1 MPMRS
6 SGKTYPY
13 IVVLKNTNARRIRLF
28 GLLMGLVGIVALS
41 YRGLSEEGNRMN
53 LVAVAAVTIL
63 TVWNIA
69 QSRKGKKTRY
79 RAALLLIAAAFLLL
93 PPFSLFSALGLSFLA
108 MALIE
113 QKALTPSEI
122 GFAED
127 HIRFNSLMKKDHTWS
142 ELQSVVLKDGILTM
156 DFKNNHLLQLE
167 TDDEEDDEYDAEEDE
182 FNTWCA
188 VRLGK

>member
-1 MPMRS
+1 MPMRA

-13 IVVLKNTNARRIRLF
+13 IVVLKNGQVRRIRIF
-28 GLLMGLVGIVALS
+28 GLLMSIIGMLLLL

-53 LVAVAAVTIL
+53 LVAVAAAAIL
-63 TVWNIA
+63 IVWNITE
-69 QSRKGKKTRY
+69 SRKGKKTRY
-79 RAALLLIAAAFLLL
+79 RNILLLIAGGILLL
-93 PPFSLFSALGLSFLA
+93 PPFSFLSVAGLGFLA

-127 HIRFNSLMKKDHTWS
+127 HIRFNSLMKKDHAWS
-142 ELQSVVLKDGILTM
+142 ELQAVVLKDGILTM

-182 FNTWCA
+182 FNAWCA
-188 VRLGK
+188 DRVGK